1 MKKIQ
6 FLFVILLALVMVSC
20 MDQEAQ
26 DLSTPTTNN
35 TGNVTCDDHDHGVIQ
50 KGFFT
55 GRMAVGHKS
64 TDCGNSCI
72 VINGK
77 PGHCDCQSFGKECT
91 FQSKFYLMMIEDG
104 IYMATT
110 INGDDFTSLD
120 FFFMP
125 DRSIFVGL
133 DEHNNEQWIN
143 IPKQHSVRDHETK
156 QFIFKE
162 VFITDQQFYPNI

>member
-6 FLFVILLALVMVSC
+6 ILFVILLTLVMVSC

-26 DLSTPTTNN
+26 DLSTPTTHN
-35 TGNVTCDDHDHGVIQ
+35 TGTLTCDDHDHGPVE

-55 GRMAVGHKS
+55 GKVAVGHKAS
-64 TDCGNSCI
+64 DCNNSC
-72 VINGK
+72 VYANGK
-77 PGHCDCQSFGKECT
+77 PGHIDCQSFGKECT
-91 FQSKFYLMMIEDG
+91 YKAKFFLEMVEDG

-110 INGDDFTSLD
+110 INADDLTPLE

-143 IPKQHSVRDHETK
+143 IPKQHSVRDHETN